1 MSQIITKTQ
10 AAAKVGGVNYLTGKP
25 TNPCVGDVYIDPTT
39 YMGFIWTGHSWAQF
53 SGDALSSTEKPL
65 VPSYD
70 DLEKHPSLKQAWEE
84 YLVVKKL
91 LGV

>member
-1 MSQIITKTQ
+1 MAITKTQ
-10 AAAKVGGVNYLTGKP
+10 AAAKVCGVNYLTGKP
-25 TNPCVGDVYIDPTT
+25 TNPCVGDVYMDPAT
-39 YMGFIWTGHSWAQF
+39 YISFMWTGLKWVQF
-53 SGDALSSTEKPL
+53 SGVSVQSIEKSFI
-65 VPSYD
+65 PSIE